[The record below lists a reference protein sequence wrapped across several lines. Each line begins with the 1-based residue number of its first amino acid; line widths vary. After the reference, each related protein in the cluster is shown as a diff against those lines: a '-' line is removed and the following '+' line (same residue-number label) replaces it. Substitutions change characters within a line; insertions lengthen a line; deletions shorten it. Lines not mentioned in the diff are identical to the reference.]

1 MAQAIFEEINNP
13 QSVGSKMAVLY
24 AEQTM
29 LDRLSDITLIVGPKK
44 YRLHKNILS
53 ASSQTFHDI
62 FEFAD
67 HNTEPIPLTETEE
80 CAQVF
85 EEFVKYIYT
94 GYICLNLDT
103 VNAIITLAKK
113 YLVEDLF
120 QIAEEFQK
128 KHQPGQLS
136 LSSQHAFFF

>member
-1 MAQAIFEEINNP
+1 
-13 QSVGSKMAVLY
+13 
-24 AEQTM
+24 M
-29 LDRLSDITLIVGPKK
+29 LDRLSDITLIVGPKE
-44 YRLHKNILS
+44 YRLHKTILS
-53 ASSQTFHDI
+53 ASSRTFHELCQ
-62 FEFAD
+62 FSE
-67 HNTEPIPLTETEE
+67 HNTEPITLTETEE

-113 YLVEDLF
+113 YLVEDLL
-120 QIAEEFQK
+120 QIAEKFQK

-136 LSSQHAFFF
+136 LSSQNVFFLSARKFLVVL